1 MTATGG
7 APRAASRD
15 ALERLI
21 GFVNTN
27 EPQISQDVLRGPE
40 ETRSWLLANGFE
52 VGELDHDDWAAMISF
67 REGLRAAAAANN
79 GYGVDADAVAAL
91 GQAIDRLGFTVR
103 VGPDASLEVASTSPA
118 GRALSPLVGAL
129 MAAQADGSWTRVKAC
144 ARDTCRWLFYDT
156 TRNHSR
162 TWCTSTTCG
171 SREKA
176 KRAYRR
182 QRQRTRSRPSANP
195 PRRTGGT

>member
-1 MTATGG
+1 MTATQG
-7 APRAASRD
+7 APRAGSHQ

-27 EPQISQDVLRGPE
+27 ELQESEDQLRGPQE
-40 ETRSWLLANGFE
+40 ARDWLLAEGFE
-52 VGELDHDDWAAMISF
+52 VGQLGHDDWAALIAF
-67 REGLRAAAAANN
+67 REGVRAAAAANN
-79 GYGVDADAVAAL
+79 GYGLAADAVTGL
-91 GQAIDRLGFTVR
+91 RGAIDRLGFTVR
-103 VGPDASLEVASTSPA
+103 AGADASLEVASTTPA

-144 ARDTCRWLFYDT
+144 ARDSCRWLFYDT
-156 TRNHSR
+156 TRNRSR

-176 KRAYRR
+176 RRAYRR
-182 QRQRTRSRPSANP
+182 RRQRGKSDRTSTSTR
-195 PRRTGGT
+195 

>member
-1 MTATGG
+1 MTGD
-7 APRAASRD
+7 ASRPGPPP

-21 GFVNTN
+21 EFVNTN
-27 EPQISQDVLRGPE
+27 EPQVAHDLLRDPE
-40 ETRSWLLANGFE
+40 QTRSWLIAEGFE
-52 VGELDHDDWAAMISF
+52 VGELGHDDWAATIAF
-67 REGLRAAAAANN
+67 REGVRAAAAANN
-79 GYGVDADAVAAL
+79 GYGVDTDAVAAL

-103 VGPDASLEVASTSPA
+103 AGADANLAVASTTPA
-118 GRALSPLVGAL
+118 GRALAPLVGAL
-129 MAAQADGSWTRVKAC
+129 MTAQADGSWTRVKAC

-176 KRAYRR
+176 RRAYRR
-182 QRQRTRSRPSANP
+182 QLRKDGD
-195 PRRTGGT
+195 RRAPAGY

>member
-1 MTATGG
+1 MTAADDT
-7 APRAASRD
+7 SRPGPPQ

-27 EPQISQDVLRGPE
+27 EPQISQDLLRDPE
-40 ETRSWLLANGFE
+40 QTRSWLVAEGFE
-52 VGELDHDDWAAMISF
+52 VGKLNRDDWAAIISF
-67 REGLRAAAAANN
+67 REGVRAAAAANN
-79 GYGVDADAVAAL
+79 GYDLDTDAVTAL
-91 GQAIDRLGFTVR
+91 RGAIDRLGFTIR
-103 VGPDASLEVASTSPA
+103 ATADANLEVTATTPA
-118 GRALSPLVGAL
+118 GRTLASLVGAL
-129 MAAQADGSWTRVKAC
+129 MTAQADGSWARVKAC
-144 ARDTCRWLFYDT
+144 ARDSCRWLFYDT

-182 QRQRTRSRPSANP
+182 QLQKSGKPEPSSISSAQ
-195 PRRTGGT
+195 